1 MFCSDKQLGGKFTI
15 YQSINLHRK
24 FTADNIFTGYSMLP
38 AGNVLIT
45 DKNGVF
51 VDIVSLTDAGEDV
64 AQFNGILCPGFINAH
79 CHLELSHLK
88 GVIPEHTGLV
98 EFVFKIIT
106 QRHFATEDIIKAI
119 EAAEQEML
127 QTGIVAVGDICNTAI
142 TIGQKAKK
150 RLCYHNFIEVA
161 GFVPA
166 SAQNRFD
173 KASAVLEQYR
183 PTMNDQRSTLSPHA
197 PYSVSPEL
205 FKLIDNL
212 PENNLLTIHNQETE
226 AEDEFFKNRAGDF
239 LNLYSKLGID
249 ISFFNP
255 TSKSSL
261 QSWLPYLNNDQSI
274 ILVHNV
280 TTTAADIEF
289 VKRTTKNKQQTTN
302 FCLCP
307 NANLYISNTLPD
319 INMLTE
325 NNCNIVLG
333 TDSLASNH
341 QLNILEEIKTLQ
353 KNFSQLQLETILQ
366 WATVNGARALQMD
379 NTLGSF
385 EKGKC
390 PGVVLIE
397 NVNDCRLTENSSS
410 KRIL

>member
-1 MFCSDKQLGGKFTI
+1 
-15 YQSINLHRK
+15 
-24 FTADNIFTGYSMLP
+24 MLP

-45 DKNGVF
+45 DKSGVF

-64 AQFNGILCPGFINAH
+64 AQFNGTLCPGFINAH

-88 GVIPEHTGLV
+88 GIIPEKTGLG
-98 EFVFKIIT
+98 EFVFKVIT
-106 QRHFATEDIIKAI
+106 QRDFAAENILTAI
-119 EAAEQEML
+119 ECAEQEML
-127 QTGIVAVGDICNTAI
+127 QTGIVAVGDVCNTAI

-166 SAQNRFD
+166 SAQDRFD
-173 KASAVLEQYR
+173 KANVILEQYR
-183 PTMNDQRSTLSPHA
+183 TTANDQRSTLSPHA
-197 PYSVSPEL
+197 SYSVSPQLFEL
-205 FKLIDNL
+205 INDVTQNDIV
-212 PENNLLTIHNQETE
+212 TIHNQETQ
-226 AEDEFFKNRAGDF
+226 AEDEFFKTRAGDF

-249 ISFFNP
+249 ISFFDP
-255 TSKSSL
+255 TGKSSL
-261 QSWLPYLNNDQSI
+261 QSWLSYLNNDQSL

-280 TTTAADIEF
+280 TTTAADVEF
-289 VKRTTKNKQQTTN
+289 LKRATNHKPQTTN

-319 INMLTE
+319 INMLMK

-353 KNFSQLQLETILQ
+353 KNFVQLQLETILQ
-366 WATVNGARALQMD
+366 WATINGARALQMD
-379 NTLGSF
+379 DTLGSF

>member
-1 MFCSDKQLGGKFTI
+1 
-15 YQSINLHRK
+15 
-24 FTADNIFTGYSMLP
+24 MLP

-45 DKNGVF
+45 DKKGVF

-88 GVIPEHTGLV
+88 GVIPEKTGLV
-98 EFVFKIIT
+98 EFVFKVIT
-106 QRHFATEDIIKAI
+106 QRDFAADILTAI
-119 EAAEQEML
+119 EVAEKEML

-142 TIGQKAKK
+142 TIGQKAQK
-150 RLCYHNFIEVA
+150 RLRYHNFIEVA

-166 SAQNRFD
+166 SAQDRFD

-183 PTMNDQRSTLSPHA
+183 TTTNEQRSTLSPHA
-197 PYSVSPEL
+197 PYSVSPQL
-205 FKLIDNL
+205 FGLI
-212 PENNLLTIHNQETE
+212 NNATVNDIVTIHNQETF
-226 AEDEFFKNRAGDF
+226 AEEDFIKSKTGDF

-249 ISFFNP
+249 ISFFNA
-255 TSKSSL
+255 SGKSGL
-261 QSWLPYLNNDQSI
+261 QSFLPNFTKGQSL

-280 TTTAADIEF
+280 TTTKKDIEF
-289 VKRTTKNKQQTTN
+289 ASLSTIPEKIGTGNRQLSTLY

-319 INMLTE
+319 INMLIE

-353 KNFSQLQLETILQ
+353 KNFAQLQLETILQ
-366 WATVNGARALQMD
+366 WATINGARALQMD
-379 NTLGSF
+379 TTLGSF

-397 NVNDCRLTENSSS
+397 NINDCRLTENSSS

>member
-1 MFCSDKQLGGKFTI
+1 
-15 YQSINLHRK
+15 
-24 FTADNIFTGYSMLP
+24 MLP

-45 DKNGVF
+45 DNKGV
-51 VDIVSLTDAGEDV
+51 VIDIVSLTDAGEDV

-88 GVIPEHTGLV
+88 GVIPEKIGLI
-98 EFVFKIIT
+98 EFVFKVIT
-106 QRHFATEDIIKAI
+106 QRDFATEDILTAI
-119 EAAEQEML
+119 GVAEQEML

-142 TIGQKAKK
+142 TVGQKAKK
-150 RLCYHNFIEVA
+150 GLRYHNFIEVA

-166 SAQNRFD
+166 SAQDRFD
-173 KASAVLEQYR
+173 KANAILEQYR
-183 PTMNDQRSTLSPHA
+183 PTINYQRSTFSPHA
-197 PYSVSPEL
+197 PYSVSPQL
-205 FKLIDNL
+205 FEFI
-212 PENNLLTIHNQETE
+212 NNATANNIVTIHNQETQ
-226 AEDEFFKNRAGDF
+226 AEDEFFKNRTGDF

-249 ISFFNP
+249 ISFFDP
-255 TSKSSL
+255 TGKSSL
-261 QSWLPYLNNDQSI
+261 QSWLPYLNNDQSL

-280 TTTAADIEF
+280 TTTAADVEF
-289 VKRTTKNKQQTTN
+289 TKRVTNNKPQTTN

-319 INMLTE
+319 ISMLME

-353 KNFSQLQLETILQ
+353 INFAQLQLETILQ
-366 WATVNGARALQMD
+366 WATINGARALQMD

-390 PGVVLIE
+390 PGIVLIE
-397 NVNDCRLTENSSS
+397 NVNDCWLTENSSS

>member
-1 MFCSDKQLGGKFTI
+1 LVPVITGSGKFTI
-15 YQSINLHRK
+15 YQPIILYRK
-24 FTADNIFTGYSMLP
+24 FTANNIFTGHTMLP

-45 DKNGVF
+45 DNKGVF

-88 GVIPEHTGLV
+88 GIIPEKTGLV
-98 EFVFKIIT
+98 EFVFKVIT
-106 QRHFATEDIIKAI
+106 ERDFTTGDILTAI
-119 EAAEQEML
+119 AAAEQEML

-166 SAQNRFD
+166 SAQERFD
-173 KASAVLEQYR
+173 KANAILEQYR
-183 PTMNDQRSTLSPHA
+183 PTINYQRSTLSPHA
-197 PYSVSPEL
+197 PYSVSPQL
-205 FKLIDNL
+205 FEFI
-212 PENNLLTIHNQETE
+212 NNATANNIVTIHNQETQ
-226 AEDEFFKNRAGDF
+226 AEDEFFKNRTGDF
-239 LNLYSKLGID
+239 LHLYSKLGID

-255 TSKSSL
+255 TGKSSL
-261 QSWLPYLNNDQSI
+261 QSWLPYLNNNQSL
-274 ILVHNV
+274 ILVHNI
-280 TTTAADIEF
+280 TTTAEDIDF
-289 VKRTTKNKQQTTN
+289 MRGTTNSKQQIIN

-307 NANLYISNTLPD
+307 NANLYISNTLPN
-319 INMLTE
+319 INMLME
-325 NNCNIVLG
+325 NNCNIILG

-341 QLNILEEIKTLQ
+341 QLDILEEIKTLQ
-353 KNFSQLQLETILQ
+353 KKFSQLQLETILQ
-366 WATVNGARALQMD
+366 WATINGAKALQMD
-379 NTLGSF
+379 TTLGSF

-397 NVNDCRLTENSSS
+397 NVDDYRLTENSSS
-410 KRIL
+410 KRIF

>member
-1 MFCSDKQLGGKFTI
+1 L
-15 YQSINLHRK
+15 YRK
-24 FTADNIFTGYSMLP
+24 FTANNIFTGHTMLP

-88 GVIPEHTGLV
+88 DVIPEKTGLV
-98 EFVFKIIT
+98 EFVFKVIT
-106 QRHFATEDIIKAI
+106 QRDFAAADILTAI

-150 RLCYHNFIEVA
+150 KLRYHNFIEMA

-166 SAQNRFD
+166 SAEDRFD
-173 KASAVLEQYR
+173 KANAILEQYG
-183 PTMNDQRSTLSPHA
+183 PTTNDQRSTLAPHA
-197 PYSVSPEL
+197 PYSVSPQL
-205 FKLIDNL
+205 FGLI
-212 PENNLLTIHNQETE
+212 NNVTQNDIVTIHNQETF
-226 AEDEFFKNRAGDF
+226 AEEDFINKKTGDF
-239 LNLYSKLGID
+239 LSLYSKLGID

-255 TSKSSL
+255 SGKSSL
-261 QSWLPYLNNDQSI
+261 QSWLPYLSNNQSL

-289 VKRTTKNKQQTTN
+289 IKRTANNKQQTIN

-319 INMLTE
+319 IKMLME
-325 NNCNIVLG
+325 NNCNIILG
-333 TDSLASNH
+333 TDSLASNN

-353 KNFSQLQLETILQ
+353 NNFAQLQLETILQ
-366 WATVNGARALQMD
+366 WATINGARALQMD

-397 NVNDCRLTENSSS
+397 NINDCRLTENSSS